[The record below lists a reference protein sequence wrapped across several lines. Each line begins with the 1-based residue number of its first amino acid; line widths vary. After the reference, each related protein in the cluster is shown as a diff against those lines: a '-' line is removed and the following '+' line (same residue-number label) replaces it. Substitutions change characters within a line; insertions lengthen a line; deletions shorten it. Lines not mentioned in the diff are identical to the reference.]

1 MRQIG
6 NSVPPYLGQAIAL
19 TTMEAMKIDPKRPE
33 NILETGNPILLSST
47 MAQAAAYYGVA
58 RDTIPQRLRKK
69 QTA

>member
-6 NSVPPYLGQAIAL
+6 NSVPPYLGQSIAL
-19 TTMEAMKIDPKRPE
+19 TVMEAMKLKPARPE
-33 NILETGNPILLSST
+33 QILETANPILISST